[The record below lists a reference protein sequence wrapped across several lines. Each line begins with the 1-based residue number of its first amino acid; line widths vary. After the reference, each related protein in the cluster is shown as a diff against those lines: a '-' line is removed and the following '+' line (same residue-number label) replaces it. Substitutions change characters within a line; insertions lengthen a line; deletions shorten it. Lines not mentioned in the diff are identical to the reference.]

1 MSIQNK
7 TALQN
12 IAANLIH
19 MVYFWLKNPNDSAD
33 RSAFE
38 VAIKKL
44 MASNT
49 QGLQTHLGCPAATEE
64 RGVVDNSFTYCY
76 MMTFA
81 SEEDEITYQTDPTH
95 LAFIDEASHLWDK
108 VVVYDSKSI
117 VQNNKI

>member
-19 MVYFWLKNPNDSAD
+19 TVYFWLKNPNDSAD

-49 QGLQTHLGCPAATEE
+49 QGLQTHLGCPAATEG

-108 VVVYDSKSI
+108 VVVFDSKSI
-117 VQNNKI
+117 VQNNTI

>member
-19 MVYFWLKNPNDSAD
+19 TVYFWLKNPNDSAD

-49 QGLQTHLGCPAATEE
+49 QGLQTHLGCPAATEG

-117 VQNNKI
+117 VQNNTI

>member
-19 MVYFWLKNPNDSAD
+19 TVYFWLKNPNDSAD

-49 QGLQTHLGCPAATEE
+49 QGLQTHLGCPAATGE

-76 MMTFA
+76 MMSFA
-81 SEEDEITYQTDPTH
+81 SEEDEMTYQTDPTH

-117 VQNNKI
+117 VLNNTV

>member
-19 MVYFWLKNPNDSAD
+19 TVYFWLKNPNDSAD

-49 QGLQTHLGCPAATEE
+49 QGLQTHLGCPAATEK

-117 VQNNKI
+117 VQNNTI